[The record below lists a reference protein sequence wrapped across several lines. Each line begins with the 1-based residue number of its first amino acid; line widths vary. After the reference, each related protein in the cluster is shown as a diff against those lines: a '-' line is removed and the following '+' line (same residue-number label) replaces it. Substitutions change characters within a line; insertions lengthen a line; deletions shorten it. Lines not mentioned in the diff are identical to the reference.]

1 MIYKLELQDQI
12 EEICWYPTI
21 DDAADDLIYRNQMAG
36 REVSIEQDQRGT
48 FQFSITYPQINR
60 TVNGTICRYG
70 MGGRLPID
78 PSKFLEDVERLTQEG
93 HSRREI
99 CRILSISVTTLLNAK
114 KINKNRQHLRQHLK
128 SALKRTATIG
138 NL

>member
-78 PSKFLEDVERLTQEG
+78 PSEFLEDVQRLTEEG

-99 CRILSISVTTLLNAK
+99 CSILSISVSTLLNAK